1 MYRVIIIASVVLT
14 LFPVVGYM
22 QKKELD
28 EEAYRSWRR
37 VDDYQ
42 LSDHGGWIKYRY
54 IFYDNDSANA
64 FARNTYYFYE
74 MKTGRTRI
82 LRDIDS
88 PVFFAKGDWIA
99 FCKVKKEGG
108 GDGERVAYRLKDGYE
123 IAIPADAEL
132 NDSYPQIA
140 YQRGDRLI
148 VLNVMRR
155 DSVVLHGVFQY
166 YLYGKKWNVIYTSKE
181 EQGHVLR
188 NRIVENGVEDVIYVD
203 KTKSLESFYFYERVG
218 EGSFFVGA
226 DINCEEK
233 LDYYYFSLTDKKAS
247 KLLSAEQMEQ
257 FHIDR
262 YSMRLLDGEKQ
273 LLYRQQEGKVV
284 RSDVQ
289 DEKDESFQLEL
300 WSWNDLVIPS
310 EQAKSGLRR
319 SRYLPTLYLLDLD
332 SKECHKVC
340 EENHSELYIAE
351 GEHPVFAYE
360 KDERPYSHQRDWM
373 HDQRF
378 DLYLV
383 DLKNGKH
390 ELLEKE
396 LTQAVHWSPKGDY
409 LLYFDNKSRSWV
421 SVNPRSMERNVL
433 SDIISYPL
441 YDEWYDRPNPPAPY
455 GVAGWTRDGRNAIIY
470 DCFDI
475 WVINLSEIEKS
486 YCWTKNKGREN
497 STVLRLVDPGRN
509 GVRIDLTQDQQ
520 VVTFDRRSKST
531 GLSKLSSQGRLTPL
545 VQENVAFSVL
555 QKTKDG
561 RVILCMKQ
569 SYQEDRNLWVCNGQ
583 GCGMKKI
590 TEVNPQQKQY
600 NWGTAQV
607 VEWMNDKGENNQ
619 GLLYLPENYDK
630 NKSYP
635 TIVSFYETHSSDLHV
650 HPVPGLSQA
659 MIDIPTYVSKGYIVF
674 QPDVYIEIGKP
685 GESAYDAVVSGIRS
699 LIDRGIVDSSRIGL
713 QGHSWSGF
721 LAAYLVTRTDI
732 FKCVNIGAATVNLTS
747 VYTAIREGS
756 GQPNMFMFE
765 DWQCRMGA
773 TLWDD
778 LDSYIAN
785 SPLLFADRIHTP
797 ALIFHCDQD
806 EAVSFYDGRNL
817 FLALR
822 RLQRPVW
829 MLNYMGQGHFLTSRP
844 AQVDWTIRL
853 QQFFDHYLKS
863 APMPRWMK
871 EGININ
877 ERGVD
882 QKYDSVE

>member
-1 MYRVIIIASVVLT
+1 M
-14 LFPVVGYM
+14 
-22 QKKELD
+22 
-28 EEAYRSWRR
+28 
-37 VDDYQ
+37 
-42 LSDHGGWIKYRY
+42 
-54 IFYDNDSANA
+54 
-64 FARNTYYFYE
+64 
-74 MKTGRTRI
+74 
-82 LRDIDS
+82 
-88 PVFFAKGDWIA
+88 
-99 FCKVKKEGG
+99 
-108 GDGERVAYRLKDGYE
+108 
-123 IAIPADAEL
+123 
-132 NDSYPQIA
+132 
-140 YQRGDRLI
+140 
-148 VLNVMRR
+148 
-155 DSVVLHGVFQY
+155 
-166 YLYGKKWNVIYTSKE
+166 
-181 EQGHVLR
+181 
-188 NRIVENGVEDVIYVD
+188 
-203 KTKSLESFYFYERVG
+203 
-218 EGSFFVGA
+218 
-226 DINCEEK
+226 
-233 LDYYYFSLTDKKAS
+233 
-247 KLLSAEQMEQ
+247 
-257 FHIDR
+257 
-262 YSMRLLDGEKQ
+262 
-273 LLYRQQEGKVV
+273 
-284 RSDVQ
+284 
-289 DEKDESFQLEL
+289 
-300 WSWNDLVIPS
+300 
-310 EQAKSGLRR
+310 
-319 SRYLPTLYLLDLD
+319 
-332 SKECHKVC
+332 
-340 EENHSELYIAE
+340 
-351 GEHPVFAYE
+351 
-360 KDERPYSHQRDWM
+360 
-373 HDQRF
+373 
-378 DLYLV
+378 
-383 DLKNGKH
+383 
-390 ELLEKE
+390 
-396 LTQAVHWSPKGDY
+396 
-409 LLYFDNKSRSWV
+409 
-421 SVNPRSMERNVL
+421 
-433 SDIISYPL
+433 
-441 YDEWYDRPNPPAPY
+441 
-455 GVAGWTRDGRNAIIY
+455 
-470 DCFDI
+470 
-475 WVINLSEIEKS
+475 
-486 YCWTKNKGREN
+486 
-497 STVLRLVDPGRN
+497 
-509 GVRIDLTQDQQ
+509 
-520 VVTFDRRSKST
+520 TFDRKSKST

-685 GESAYDAVVSGIRS
+685 GESAYHAVVSGVRS
-699 LIDRGIVDSSRIGL
+699 LIDRGIADSSRIGL